1 MLADSVTDSGCDAK
15 EAQRLVALASY
26 DVMDTPTERDFDDIA
41 RLAAD
46 ICETPIAVVNFIGE
60 NRQFFKAE
68 VGLGVRETPFDSS
81 FCARAILEEEFLV
94 VPDATQDSRFDA
106 NPLVTGEPH
115 LRFYAGALLKT
126 DEGHPIG
133 TVCVLDYQPRELT
146 PVQQN
151 ALRILARQ
159 VMVQLELRQALKNL
173 ARQNAIQTR
182 LNSRRTL
189 VAERLAAENELI
201 RTDEKRLRL
210 AQHAA
215 GIGIFELDVASDELE
230 VSEEFCRVFGLPLQ
244 PNYPASILESLIVGD
259 DESARSDKDSRARG
273 TAKLDVEYR
282 IRRRNDRE
290 LRWIARRARFV
301 RAPDG
306 KVLKMVGVVMD
317 ITSSKQRDAHT
328 AALLSLG
335 DRLRDAGS
343 FAEATHH
350 AVEALA
356 EVFRADR
363 LGYATVDQN
372 EGSFVV
378 QAEHLAPGLLP
389 IRGRH
394 LLTELPS
401 TLEMLADGEL
411 VVVADAVADARI
423 AGDMPIFSELGARSF
438 LMAPVLDRGRLEG
451 VLFIL
456 HRKPRSWSR
465 DEIEFARRV
474 ADRTYATLERIEAE
488 EHQRVLNHELSHR
501 LKNTL
506 AMVQAIASQTLRKTT
521 AGEAVEAFMARI
533 HALAKAH
540 DVLLQE
546 SWSSARIYAVLERV
560 LEVHADRPRFVLS
573 GPDMRLGPKAGLS
586 LSLIFHELATNAVK
600 YGSLSTQSGTVEVH
614 WSIGADGGDETFN
627 LKWIEKGGP
636 PVSEPKQKGFGSR
649 LIQMG
654 IAGTGTVSRRYDP
667 NGFVA
672 VFQLPMSVIREL
684 V

>member
-1 MLADSVTDSGCDAK
+1 MLADSVTDSGCDAE
-15 EAQRLVALASY
+15 EAKRLAALASF

-94 VPDATQDSRFDA
+94 VPDATQDPRFDA

-159 VMVQLELRQALKNL
+159 VMVQLELRLALKDL
-173 ARQNAIQTR
+173 ARQNAIQKR

-189 VAERLAAENELI
+189 MAERLAAENELI

-244 PNYPASILESLIVGD
+244 PNYPASVLESLIVGD

-273 TAKLDVEYR
+273 TAKLDIEYR
-282 IRRRNDRE
+282 IRRKNDRE

-301 RAPDG
+301 KASDG
-306 KVLKMVGVVMD
+306 TVLKMVGVVMD
-317 ITSSKQRDAHT
+317 ITGSRQRDAHT

-335 DRLRDAGS
+335 DRLRNAGS
-343 FAEATHH
+343 FADATHH

-356 EVFRADR
+356 EVFHVDR

-378 QAEHLAPGLLP
+378 QAEHLGIGVLP
-389 IRGRH
+389 ITGRH

-401 TLEMLADGEL
+401 TLGLLAGGE
-411 VVVADAVADARI
+411 VVAVSDATREAGI
-423 AGDMPIFSELGARSF
+423 AGDMPILSELAARAL
-438 LMAPVLDRGRLEG
+438 LMAPILDRSRLEG

-506 AMVQAIASQTLRKTT
+506 AMVQAIASQTLRKTV
-521 AGEAVEAFMARI
+521 AGDAVEAFMARI
-533 HALAKAH
+533 QALAKAH

-546 SWSSARIYAVLERV
+546 SWSSARIHAVLEKV
-560 LEVHADRPRFVLS
+560 LEVHAERARFRLS
-573 GPDMRLGPKAGLS
+573 GPDIRLGPKAGLS

-600 YGSLSTQSGTVEVH
+600 YGALSVSSGTVH
-614 WSIGADGGDETFN
+614 IGWSISAIAGDETFT
-627 LKWIEKGGP
+627 LKWEEKDGP
-636 PVSEPKQKGFGSR
+636 LVSEPTQKGFGSR
-649 LIQMG
+649 LIRMG
-654 IAGTGTVSRRYDP
+654 IAGTGKVSKRYDP
-667 NGFVA
+667 SGFVA